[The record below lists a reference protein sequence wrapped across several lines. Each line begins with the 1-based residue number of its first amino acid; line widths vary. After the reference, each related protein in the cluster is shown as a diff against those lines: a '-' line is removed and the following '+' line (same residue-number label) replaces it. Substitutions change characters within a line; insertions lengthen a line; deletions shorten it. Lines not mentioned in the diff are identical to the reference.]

1 MEKRKKCK
9 KQDTHTNMFV
19 YIIYITYN
27 ITYIY
32 NI

>member
-1 MEKRKKCK
+1 MEKKNKCK

-27 ITYIY
+27 IKYK
-32 NI
+32 